1 MFVWTIPRSACYHS
15 SCLAVVPFPICSSTA
30 ESVVAQYGSSLKND
44 HFEYIR
50 YVQYLDSAGN
60 PLYFLQL
67 VGVQR
72 EAGEVTYFSHGYQCA
87 WWSNRSNPAD
97 YYSWN
102 TSAGNTWGT
111 LLALGSAWGASVA
124 AQDASGKTLA
134 ANLSVPLTSTQQSNI
149 QPSTCVNVG
158 PDSFGYTY
166 NYCSSMDC
174 EPTVTSGITAY

>member
-60 PLYFLQL
+60 PLYSLQL

-102 TSAGNTWGT
+102 TSAGNTWAWNVNGVWGPTRDIKFRANYSRSVRVPT
-111 LLALGSAWGASVA
+111 LSDGRPHPRRVMERACLRLS
-124 AQDASGKTLA
+124 TLTRR
-134 ANLSVPLTSTQQSNI
+134 PR
-149 QPSTCVNVG
+149 
-158 PDSFGYTY
+158 
-166 NYCSSMDC
+166 
-174 EPTVTSGITAY
+174 

>member
-111 LLALGSAWGASVA
+111 LLALGSALGTAGHGVFEMVSDLQGQEPDLSWMREFCRTTGRVLTFAL
-124 AQDASGKTLA
+124 AQSP
-134 ANLSVPLTSTQQSNI
+134 VQPQPLRLRCHTQRRDQL
-149 QPSTCVNVG
+149 CL
-158 PDSFGYTY
+158 
-166 NYCSSMDC
+166 
-174 EPTVTSGITAY
+174 

>member
-1 MFVWTIPRSACYHS
+1 VRLVEQSQQ
-15 SCLAVVPFPICSSTA
+15 SCRLLF
-30 ESVVAQYGSSLKND
+30 L
-44 HFEYIR
+44 EY
-50 YVQYLDSAGN
+50 
-60 PLYFLQL
+60 
-67 VGVQR
+67 VGR
-72 EAGEVTYFSHGYQCA
+72 EHL
-87 WWSNRSNPAD
+87 
-97 YYSWN
+97 
-102 TSAGNTWGT
+102 GT
-111 LLALGSAWGASVA
+111 LLALGSTWGASVA